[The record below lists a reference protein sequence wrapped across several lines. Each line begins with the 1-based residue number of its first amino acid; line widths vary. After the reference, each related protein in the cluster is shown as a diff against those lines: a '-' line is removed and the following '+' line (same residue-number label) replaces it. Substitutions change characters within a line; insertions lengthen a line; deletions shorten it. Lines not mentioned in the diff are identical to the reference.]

1 MKITLQYLKKHHAC
15 DNATAWFLSQH
26 EKDLFI
32 LFKRLAGEGKPLEWG
47 NWLLSKKL
55 CKLNK
60 IRYAVFAAEQVLPL
74 FTQKYP
80 DDDRPVAAIEAA
92 KNYIKNPTK
101 KNADAAAYAAADAAD
116 AAHAAHAAAYAA
128 YAAAHA
134 AHAAAKREMQI
145 KIINYGL
152 TLLKR

>member
-1 MKITLQYLKKHHAC
+1 MKSTLQYLKKHHAC

-101 KNADAAAYAAADAAD
+101 KNA
-116 AAHAAHAAAYAA
+116 HAAHAAAYAA
-128 YAAAHA
+128 YAAYAAAHAAHAAAHA